1 MAYLRD
7 PEDWFCGGFL
17 VAPQWVMTAAHCN
30 RTYRVTLGAHTS
42 TLKNHLS
49 KCSALRETTYTRN
62 INTITKIMNSS
73 YTTISVCSADSKA
86 TLGKYIK
93 ILRLPT
99 FNRDLSHG
107 TPCSVAGWG
116 PVYKDWLPHTLYET
130 NVIIYDRWEC
140 GKLHHNIDGGK
151 VCAGSPY
158 KPMTIL
164 PGDSGGP
171 LVCNDVAQGIASYF
185 NPSHPPAVY
194 TRVAHYLD
202 WIQKTMQKHS
212 QSIAE
217 SDFWGHEAKPH
228 SRPYMAYLRDPE
240 DWFCGGFLVAPQ
252 WVMTA
257 AHCNR

>member
-30 RTYRVTLGAHTS
+30 RNYRVTLGAHNIYIKEPFQQVFS
-42 TLKNHLS
+42 VAGNYVHSKYKHYYKNNELIIYNDIRLLKLN
-49 KCSALRETTYTRN
+49 
-62 INTITKIMNSS
+62 
-73 YTTISVCSADSKA
+73 SKA
-86 TLGKYIK
+86 TLGKYVK

-130 NVIIYDRWEC
+130 NVIIYDRWAC

-202 WIQKTMQKHS
+202 WIQETMQKHS
-212 QSIAE
+212 Q
-217 SDFWGHEAKPH
+217 
-228 SRPYMAYLRDPE
+228 
-240 DWFCGGFLVAPQ
+240 
-252 WVMTA
+252 
-257 AHCNR
+257 